1 MKRRVKKTD
10 IDGTSAHQKFA
21 WKTMRVDLERR
32 VSIGHGGVRSAERCD
47 SVFAA
52 IKERKRDRGKERRRE
67 KKRANGRGI
76 LFPIVARMSRQI
88 GVEFS
93 RLLRAV

>member
-1 MKRRVKKTD
+1 MAR
-10 IDGTSAHQKFA
+10 
-21 WKTMRVDLERR
+21 ERER
-32 VSIGHGGVRSAERCD
+32 EGGGNEG
-47 SVFAA
+47 
-52 IKERKRDRGKERRRE
+52 RGK
-67 KKRANGRGI
+67 KKNGRGI

>member
-1 MKRRVKKTD
+1 
-10 IDGTSAHQKFA
+10 
-21 WKTMRVDLERR
+21 MRVDLERR

-67 KKRANGRGI
+67 KKERT
-76 LFPIVARMSRQI
+76 
-88 GVEFS
+88 VEAFCFRS
-93 RLLRAV
+93 LHE